1 MTIRIASRSSKLAL
15 KQVEIFSKAFL
26 LEDYK
31 LVEVLTSGD
40 KMSAKG
46 EVMFDKANFVNEIE
60 QMIQK
65 NSVDFA
71 IHSAKDMPAQETEGL
86 KHFYFIETQ
95 KRKINDLII
104 FRNDTDTV
112 FEKNMKLGTSSL
124 RRIMQAKFHMNAKN
138 IQLLNGNIDTRIK
151 KLNDGMYDCIILAE
165 AGLSRLSSLLEKQN
179 YKQLEHITCSG
190 QGVLAVQWKEG
201 SKVGDFIKSSLLF
214 DQMKE
219 LNEQIKME
227 RNLLKKLNADC
238 NSAISIFASN
248 GFLQGEIFG
257 RDKFIT
263 FSGNNVDQLYK
274 DIIANNGLN
283 LLNEHH
289 RY

>member
-15 KQVEIFSKAFL
+15 KQVEIFSKAFS

-65 NSVDFA
+65 NSVDIA

-104 FRNDTDTV
+104 FRNDTGTV

-165 AGLSRLSSLLEKQN
+165 AGLSRLSSLLKKQN

-274 DIIANNGLN
+274 DITANNGLN

-289 RY
+289 

>member
-65 NSVDFA
+65 NSVDIA

-151 KLNDGMYDCIILAE
+151 KLNDGLYDCIILAE

-257 RDKFIT
+257 RDNFIT

-274 DIIANNGLN
+274 DITANNGLN

-289 RY
+289 

>member
-65 NSVDFA
+65 NSVDIA

-201 SKVGDFIKSSLLF
+201 SKVEDFIKSSLLF
-214 DQMKE
+214 GQMKE

-263 FSGNNVDQLYK
+263 FSGNNVNQLYK
-274 DIIANNGLN
+274 DITANNGLN

-289 RY
+289 

>member
-65 NSVDFA
+65 NSVDIA

-104 FRNDTDTV
+104 FRNDTGTV

-201 SKVGDFIKSSLLF
+201 SKLGDFIKSSLLF

-263 FSGNNVDQLYK
+263 FSGNNVNQLYK
-274 DIIANNGLN
+274 NITANNGLN

-289 RY
+289 

>member
-65 NSVDFA
+65 NSVDIA

-95 KRKINDLII
+95 KRKINDLLI

-263 FSGNNVDQLYK
+263 FSGNNIDQLYK
-274 DIIANNGLN
+274 DITANNGLN

-289 RY
+289 

>member
-65 NSVDFA
+65 NSVDIA

-104 FRNDTDTV
+104 FRNDADTV

-165 AGLSRLSSLLEKQN
+165 AGLSRLSSLLKKQN

-227 RNLLKKLNADC
+227 RNLLKKLNANC

-274 DIIANNGLN
+274 DITANNGLN

-289 RY
+289 

>member
-65 NSVDFA
+65 NSVDIA

-86 KHFYFIETQ
+86 KHFYFTETQ
-95 KRKINDLII
+95 KRKVNDLII

-274 DIIANNGLN
+274 DITANNGLN

-289 RY
+289 

>member
-1 MTIRIASRSSKLAL
+1 MTIRIASRSSTLAL

-26 LEDYK
+26 LKDYK
-31 LVEVLTSGD
+31 LIDVLTIGD

-46 EVMFDKANFVNEIE
+46 KVMFDKANFVNEIE

-65 NSVDFA
+65 NSVDIA

-201 SKVGDFIKSSLLF
+201 SKVEDFIKSSLLF

-263 FSGNNVDQLYK
+263 FSGNDVDQLCK
-274 DIIANNGLN
+274 DITANNGLN

-289 RY
+289 

>member
-65 NSVDFA
+65 NSVDIA

-201 SKVGDFIKSSLLF
+201 SKVEDFIKSSLLF

-263 FSGNNVDQLYK
+263 FSGNNVNQLYK
-274 DIIANNGLN
+274 DITANNGLN

-289 RY
+289 

>member
-1 MTIRIASRSSKLAL
+1 MTIKIASRSSKLAL

-65 NSVDFA
+65 NSVDIA
-71 IHSAKDMPAQETEGL
+71 IHSAKDMPSQETEGL

-104 FRNDTDTV
+104 FRNDTDAV

-165 AGLSRLSSLLEKQN
+165 AGLSRLSSLLKKQN

-227 RNLLKKLNADC
+227 RNLLKKLNANC

-274 DIIANNGLN
+274 DITANNGLN

-289 RY
+289 

>member
-15 KQVEIFSKAFL
+15 KQVEIFSKAFS

-65 NSVDFA
+65 NSVDIA

-201 SKVGDFIKSSLLF
+201 SKVEDFIKSSLLF
-214 DQMKE
+214 GQMKE

-274 DIIANNGLN
+274 DITANNGLN

-289 RY
+289 

>member
-15 KQVEIFSKAFL
+15 KQVEIFSKAFS

-65 NSVDFA
+65 NSVDIA

-104 FRNDTDTV
+104 FRNDIDTV

-227 RNLLKKLNADC
+227 RNLLKKLNANC

-263 FSGNNVDQLYK
+263 FSGNNVNQLYK
-274 DIIANNGLN
+274 DITANNGLN

-289 RY
+289 

>member
-65 NSVDFA
+65 NSVDIA

-201 SKVGDFIKSSLLF
+201 SKVEDFIKSSLLF
-214 DQMKE
+214 YQMKE

-257 RDKFIT
+257 KDKFIT
-263 FSGNNVDQLYK
+263 FSGNDVDQLCK
-274 DIIANNGLN
+274 DITANNGLN

-289 RY
+289 

>member
-65 NSVDFA
+65 NSVDIA

-86 KHFYFIETQ
+86 QHFYFIETQ

-151 KLNDGMYDCIILAE
+151 KLNDGKYDCIILAE

-201 SKVGDFIKSSLLF
+201 SKLGDFIKSSLLF

-227 RNLLKKLNADC
+227 RNLLKKLNAGC

-274 DIIANNGLN
+274 DITANNGLN

-289 RY
+289 

>member
-65 NSVDFA
+65 NSVDIA

-151 KLNDGMYDCIILAE
+151 KLNDGKYDCIILAE

-201 SKVGDFIKSSLLF
+201 SKVEDFIKSSLLF
-214 DQMKE
+214 GQMKE

-248 GFLQGEIFG
+248 SFLQGEIFG

-274 DIIANNGLN
+274 DITANNGLN

-289 RY
+289 

>member
-15 KQVEIFSKAFL
+15 KQVEIFSKAFS

-65 NSVDFA
+65 NSVDIA

-201 SKVGDFIKSSLLF
+201 SKVEDFIKSSLLF

-263 FSGNNVDQLYK
+263 FSGNNIDQLYK
-274 DIIANNGLN
+274 DITANNGLN

-289 RY
+289 

>member
-65 NSVDFA
+65 NSVDIA

-151 KLNDGMYDCIILAE
+151 KLNDGIYDCIILAE

-201 SKVGDFIKSSLLF
+201 SKVEDFIKSSLLF

-274 DIIANNGLN
+274 DITANNGLN

-289 RY
+289 

>member
-15 KQVEIFSKAFL
+15 KQVEIFSKAFS

-65 NSVDFA
+65 NSVDIA

-104 FRNDTDTV
+104 FRNDIDTV

-201 SKVGDFIKSSLLF
+201 SKVEDFIKSSLLF

-274 DIIANNGLN
+274 DITANNGLN

-289 RY
+289 

>member
-65 NSVDFA
+65 NSVDIA

-86 KHFYFIETQ
+86 QHFYFIETQ

-104 FRNDTDTV
+104 FRNDTGTV

-227 RNLLKKLNADC
+227 RNLLKKLNANC

-263 FSGNNVDQLYK
+263 FSGNNIDQLYK
-274 DIIANNGLN
+274 DITANNGLN

-289 RY
+289 

>member
-65 NSVDFA
+65 NSVDIA

-104 FRNDTDTV
+104 FRNDIDTV

-151 KLNDGMYDCIILAE
+151 KLNDGMYDCIVLAE

-201 SKVGDFIKSSLLF
+201 SKVEDFIKSSLLF

-263 FSGNNVDQLYK
+263 FSGNNVNQLYK
-274 DIIANNGLN
+274 DITANNGLN

-289 RY
+289 

>member
-65 NSVDFA
+65 NSVDIA

-179 YKQLEHITCSG
+179 YEQLEHITCSG

-201 SKVGDFIKSSLLF
+201 SKVEEFIKSSLLF

-263 FSGNNVDQLYK
+263 FSGNNIDQLYK
-274 DIIANNGLN
+274 DITANNGLN

-289 RY
+289 

>member
-65 NSVDFA
+65 NSVDIA

-86 KHFYFIETQ
+86 QHFYFIETQ

-201 SKVGDFIKSSLLF
+201 SKVEDFIKSSLLF
-214 DQMKE
+214 GQMKE

-274 DIIANNGLN
+274 DITANNGLN

-289 RY
+289 

>member
-65 NSVDFA
+65 NSVDIA

-95 KRKINDLII
+95 KRKVNDLII

-165 AGLSRLSSLLEKQN
+165 AGLSRLSFLLEKQN

-274 DIIANNGLN
+274 DITANNGLN

-289 RY
+289 

>member
-65 NSVDFA
+65 NSVDIA

-86 KHFYFIETQ
+86 KHFYFTETQ
-95 KRKINDLII
+95 KRKVNDLII

-165 AGLSRLSSLLEKQN
+165 AGLSRLSSLLKKQN

-227 RNLLKKLNADC
+227 RNLLKKLNANC

-263 FSGNNVDQLYK
+263 FSGNNVNQLYK
-274 DIIANNGLN
+274 DITANNGLN

-289 RY
+289 

>member
-1 MTIRIASRSSKLAL
+1 MTIKIASRSSKLAL

-65 NSVDFA
+65 NSVDIA

-95 KRKINDLII
+95 KRKVNDLII

-165 AGLSRLSSLLEKQN
+165 AGLSRLSSLLKKQN

-201 SKVGDFIKSSLLF
+201 SKVEDFIKSSLLF

-227 RNLLKKLNADC
+227 RNLLKKLNANC

-274 DIIANNGLN
+274 DITANNGLN

-289 RY
+289 

>member
-65 NSVDFA
+65 NSVDIA

-95 KRKINDLII
+95 KRKVNDLII

-201 SKVGDFIKSSLLF
+201 SKVEDFIKSSLLF

-263 FSGNNVDQLYK
+263 FSGNNDDQLYK
-274 DIIANNGLN
+274 DITANNGLN

-289 RY
+289 

>member
-65 NSVDFA
+65 NSVDIA

-95 KRKINDLII
+95 KRKVNDLII

-201 SKVGDFIKSSLLF
+201 SKVEDFIKSSLLF

-219 LNEQIKME
+219 LNEQIKIE
-227 RNLLKKLNADC
+227 RNLLKKLNANC

-263 FSGNNVDQLYK
+263 FSGNNVNQLYK
-274 DIIANNGLN
+274 DITANNGLN

-289 RY
+289 

>member
-65 NSVDFA
+65 NSVDIA

-165 AGLSRLSSLLEKQN
+165 AGLSRLSYLLEKQN

-201 SKVGDFIKSSLLF
+201 SKVEDFIKSSLLF

-263 FSGNNVDQLYK
+263 FSGNNVNQLYK
-274 DIIANNGLN
+274 DITANNGLN

-289 RY
+289 

>member
-15 KQVEIFSKAFL
+15 KQVEIFSKAFS

-65 NSVDFA
+65 NSVDIA

-104 FRNDTDTV
+104 FRNDIDTV

-257 RDKFIT
+257 RDNFIT
-263 FSGNNVDQLYK
+263 FSGNNINQLYK
-274 DIIANNGLN
+274 DITANNGLN

-289 RY
+289 

>member
-65 NSVDFA
+65 NSVDIA

-201 SKVGDFIKSSLLF
+201 SKVEDFIKSSLLF

-263 FSGNNVDQLYK
+263 FSGNDVDQLCK
-274 DIIANNGLN
+274 DITANNGLN

-289 RY
+289 

>member
-15 KQVEIFSKAFL
+15 KQVEIFSKAFS
-26 LEDYK
+26 LEYYK

-65 NSVDFA
+65 NSVDIA

-95 KRKINDLII
+95 KRKVNDLII

-151 KLNDGMYDCIILAE
+151 KLDDGMYDCIILAE

-201 SKVGDFIKSSLLF
+201 SKVEDFIKSSLLF

-274 DIIANNGLN
+274 DITENNGLN

>member
-65 NSVDFA
+65 NSVDIA

-165 AGLSRLSSLLEKQN
+165 AGLSRLSSLLKKQN

-201 SKVGDFIKSSLLF
+201 SKVEEFIKSSLLF

-227 RNLLKKLNADC
+227 RNLLKKLNASC

-274 DIIANNGLN
+274 DITANNGLN

-289 RY
+289 

>member
-65 NSVDFA
+65 NSVDIA
-71 IHSAKDMPAQETEGL
+71 IHSAKDMPAKETEGL

-95 KRKINDLII
+95 KRKVNDLII

-274 DIIANNGLN
+274 DITANNGLN

-289 RY
+289 

>member
-15 KQVEIFSKAFL
+15 KQVEIFSRAFL

-65 NSVDFA
+65 NSVDIA

-151 KLNDGMYDCIILAE
+151 KLNDGIYDCIILAE

-263 FSGNNVDQLYK
+263 FSGNNVNQLYK
-274 DIIANNGLN
+274 DITANNGLN

-289 RY
+289 

>member
-65 NSVDFA
+65 NSVDIA
-71 IHSAKDMPAQETEGL
+71 VHSAKDMPAQETEGL
-86 KHFYFIETQ
+86 KHFYFTETQ
-95 KRKINDLII
+95 KRKVNDLII

-165 AGLSRLSSLLEKQN
+165 AGLSRLSSLLKKQN

-201 SKVGDFIKSSLLF
+201 SKVEDFIKSSLLF

-274 DIIANNGLN
+274 DITANNGLN

-289 RY
+289 

>member
-65 NSVDFA
+65 NSVDIA

-86 KHFYFIETQ
+86 KHFYFTETQ

-274 DIIANNGLN
+274 DITANNGLN

-289 RY
+289 

>member
-1 MTIRIASRSSKLAL
+1 MTIKIASRSSKLAL

-31 LVEVLTSGD
+31 LVEVFTSGD

-65 NSVDFA
+65 NSVDIA

-151 KLNDGMYDCIILAE
+151 KLNDGMFDCIILAE
-165 AGLSRLSSLLEKQN
+165 AGLSRLSSLLKKQN

-274 DIIANNGLN
+274 DITANNGLN

-289 RY
+289 

>member
-15 KQVEIFSKAFL
+15 KQVEIFSKAFS

-65 NSVDFA
+65 NSVDIA

-104 FRNDTDTV
+104 FRNDIDTV

-263 FSGNNVDQLYK
+263 FSGNNIDQLYK
-274 DIIANNGLN
+274 DITANNGLN

-289 RY
+289 

>member
-65 NSVDFA
+65 NSVDIA

-165 AGLSRLSSLLEKQN
+165 AGLSRLSSLLKKQN

-201 SKVGDFIKSSLLF
+201 SKVEDFIKSSLLF

-274 DIIANNGLN
+274 DIKANNGLN

-289 RY
+289 

>member
-65 NSVDFA
+65 NSVDIA

-95 KRKINDLII
+95 KRKVNDLII

-165 AGLSRLSSLLEKQN
+165 AGLSRLSSLLKKQN

-201 SKVGDFIKSSLLF
+201 SKVEDFIKSSLLF

-238 NSAISIFASN
+238 NSAISIFASD

-274 DIIANNGLN
+274 DITANNGLN

-289 RY
+289 